1 MAPEIPSQFSFET
14 LLSHT
19 FPGFFLALGVFMLL
33 DLLITSYDLTLWALG
48 DFGNFLKVLGFIILV
63 GTILGILIDGIQ
75 HTLEKVIFENCQK
88 FKDLDA
94 ERKKLYPAS
103 NIKHFYYY
111 TREKEA
117 FRHLKDNYYCYAE
130 FYGNIAISLIALSFI
145 APFYFR
151 NILNI
156 NNWESFILGCL
167 VPLVLAGFCIWSS
180 YETFLKYHRFRID
193 LIYGILRVTK
203 SIQFTKKEKHAT
215 VDVPV
220 EITAQLKEWTL
231 VGLDLEDLEAEDCK
245 KIEKSMKNGDL
256 NNLKILSEVLKKKYK
271 VWKANEVP
279 PDDVEII
286 FETSGEYLSV
296 TKPNKN
302 ETNGN
307 SRRFDFRSILTAFL
321 KLWPAS
327 TPPKTTNGKEIIQK
341 KTTNANLGVW
351 FKSDESGDFTVTA
364 SSEGFIS
371 GNVVVNVEK
380 TEEDKNK
387 GKKKENAP

>member
-151 NILNI
+151 DILEI
-156 NNWESFILGCL
+156 TKGYSFILGCL

-180 YETFLKYHRFRID
+180 YETFFKYHRFRID
-193 LIYGILRVTK
+193 LIYGILQFTK
-203 SIQFTKKEKHAT
+203 SIKEL
-215 VDVPV
+215 
-220 EITAQLKEWTL
+220 TAQLKEWTL
-231 VGLDLEDLEAEDCK
+231 AGLEP
-245 KIEKSMKNGDL
+245 GDL
-256 NNLKILSEVLKKKYK
+256 VEKFDKSTNKECKLNYKDKLEISREYLEKYK
-271 VWKANEVP
+271 VGNVSDIPSTGVK
-279 PDDVEII
+279 IT
-286 FETSGEYLSV
+286 FETSGEYLYDKEITEADTTTEGEKIIQME
-296 TKPNKN
+296 TKKGVP
-302 ETNGN
+302 TVW
-307 SRRFDFRSILTAFL
+307 FRSD
-321 KLWPAS
+321 
-327 TPPKTTNGKEIIQK
+327 TPGTFSVI
-341 KTTNANLGVW
+341 
-351 FKSDESGDFTVTA
+351 A

-371 GNVVVNVEK
+371 GKYEIRVV
-380 TEEDKNK
+380 DC
-387 GKKKENAP
+387 